1 VDSWKNAYQALA
13 DDLSARGVDLEA
25 VKTALKA
32 QRIETPS
39 WGYADSGTRFHV
51 FTQAGAAQTTEQ
63 KLADAAQVQKYSGI
77 APSVAMHIPWDKVDD
92 YAALEQYA
100 SDLGL
105 ELGAINPNLFQDE
118 EYKLGSLCHP
128 DAAIRQQA
136 VDHCLECVEIA
147 KTVKSNIISLWL
159 ADGTNYPGQDNI
171 RQRRHRLLET
181 LQVVYAAMPD
191 PMRILV
197 EYKFFE
203 PAFYMTD
210 LGDWGMS
217 MLMCQKL
224 GDRAQVL
231 VDLGHHP
238 LGTNIEQIVA
248 ILIDEGRLGGFHFN
262 NKKFADD
269 DLTVGSVNPYEL
281 FNIYNEL
288 IDGELDPAVD
298 MDVAYMIDQSHNVK
312 PKIEAMLQSVL
323 MCQETYAKALLVDR
337 NKLAA
342 AQQAGDIVG
351 AEETL
356 RDAYCTDVRPLLKQ
370 LRTEMGLP
378 IDPLAAYRASGYYE
392 QACEARGKAAPSA
405 GYQGA

>member
-136 VDHCLECVEIA
+136 IDHCLECVEIA
-147 KTVKSNIISLWL
+147 KTVKSSIISLWL

-378 IDPLAAYRASGYYE
+378 IDPLTAYRTSGYYE
-392 QACEARGKAAPSA
+392 QACEARGKAKPSA